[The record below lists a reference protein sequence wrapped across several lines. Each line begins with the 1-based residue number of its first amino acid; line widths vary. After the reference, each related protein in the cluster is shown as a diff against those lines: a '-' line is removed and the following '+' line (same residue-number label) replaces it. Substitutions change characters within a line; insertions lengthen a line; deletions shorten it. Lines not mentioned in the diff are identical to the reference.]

1 MLQEYPL
8 VSIITINFN
17 KIELT
22 LALLNS
28 LESITYPNIEII
40 VVDNGSELNPKAVIE
55 EKYPN
60 VKIIVSTINLG
71 FAGAN
76 NLGIKMAQGKYLLF
90 INNDTEVDTDFLQP
104 LVKKME
110 TTDKVGMAS
119 PKIIYHGTN
128 NIIQY
133 AGATKINKYT
143 GRGRKVGHLEVDM
156 GQHDV
161 IKETQLG
168 HGAAMMVP
176 SKVIQEVGPMPEIF
190 FLYYEEHDWCEK
202 IKNAGYKIYYV
213 GNSKV
218 YHKESMSIGKDNY
231 LKTYYMT
238 RNRLLYMRRNAH
250 GLDLIISW
258 CFYVVFAFPKNL
270 LKNLMRYKGGHLMAF
285 FRGIIWNF
293 KNPAFPP

>member
-55 EKYPN
+55 GKYPN

-104 LVKKME
+104 LVKKIDRKS
-110 TTDKVGMAS
+110 TRLNSSHV
-119 PKIIYHGTN
+119 KIS
-128 NIIQY
+128 Y
-133 AGATKINKYT
+133 A
-143 GRGRKVGHLEVDM
+143 V
-156 GQHDV
+156 
-161 IKETQLG
+161 
-168 HGAAMMVP
+168 
-176 SKVIQEVGPMPEIF
+176 
-190 FLYYEEHDWCEK
+190 
-202 IKNAGYKIYYV
+202 
-213 GNSKV
+213 
-218 YHKESMSIGKDNY
+218 
-231 LKTYYMT
+231 
-238 RNRLLYMRRNAH
+238 
-250 GLDLIISW
+250 
-258 CFYVVFAFPKNL
+258 
-270 LKNLMRYKGGHLMAF
+270 
-285 FRGIIWNF
+285 
-293 KNPAFPP
+293 